1 MIVKIKEAFLKEKQ
15 GIYEAISRDYKQND
29 MNVQFQGFLD
39 IFKQVENEDIVKNNQ
54 PEIITVIYN
63 GNPYIT
69 LKLLLK
75 GIISNN
81 NLVLISENIMNNL
94 NKQIIDIMNKY
105 IISLNLQ
112 LFIKWYPDGDISN
125 VSKLEEITNKILF
138 LGDKRIYR
146 KLKKHVQMP
155 IIYNGY
161 GSIIIYTD
169 DEDFFDEQIYE
180 IKDYAISNNISVV
193 LYNDEISEDIE
204 YINKDGIN
212 YICIILSNDIDKVEM
227 FKKMVKSNYILHNDT
242 KIKDFILELP
252 RGIWERERDK
262 K

>member
-1 MIVKIKEAFLKEKQ
+1 MIVTIKNAFLKEKQ
-15 GIYEAISRDYKQND
+15 GIYEAISRDYKHNN
-29 MNVQFQGFLD
+29 MNIEFQGFID
-39 IFKQVENEDIVKNNQ
+39 IFKQVEKEEFVKSNQ

-75 GIISNN
+75 GILSNN

-94 NKQIIDIMNKY
+94 NKQIIDIMNK
-105 IISLNLQ
+105 IVSNLNLQ

-125 VSKLEEITNKILF
+125 VSKLEELTNKIVF
-138 LGDKRIYR
+138 LGDKRTYR
-146 KLKKHVQMP
+146 KLKNQVEIP

-161 GSIIIYTD
+161 GSIVIYTD
-169 DEDFFDEQIYE
+169 DEDFFEEQIYE

-193 LYNDEISEDIE
+193 IYNDEISEDLE

-212 YICIILSNDIDKVEM
+212 HICIILSNDNDKVEM
-227 FKKMVKSNYILHNDT
+227 FKKMVKSNYILVNDT
-242 KIKDFILELP
+242 KIKDCILELP
-252 RGIWERERDK
+252 KEIWG
-262 K
+262 